1 MKRVMR
7 WIAYAA
13 GILVVLLGGVAGYVY
28 AASNSKSNQQYDV
41 PLQHV
46 TITSDSITL
55 ARGRH
60 LTTAIG
66 KCVDCHSDDL
76 GGQIMIDDPALGVA
90 IGPNITSGGKLAT
103 YSDEEL
109 VRVIRHGVKRDG
121 RGAFVMPSDD
131 YQHFS
136 DADVGAIVAYLRSVP
151 SVDRDLGTSMLRPVG
166 RALVATNQLPAYPA
180 ARIDHSRTPPASMQE
195 DSTLAYGEYLAN
207 VGGCTGCHGAG
218 LSGGPIPGMPPQ
230 APPAA
235 NITPTGIGQ
244 FSDAQVEAMLR
255 TGKRPDGSAIKQTMP
270 WRYTAMMTPVEMR
283 ATIMYLRS
291 VPGKAF
297 GNR

>member
-1 MKRVMR
+1 
-7 WIAYAA
+7 
-13 GILVVLLGGVAGYVY
+13 
-28 AASNSKSNQQYDV
+28 
-41 PLQHV
+41 
-46 TITSDSITL
+46 
-55 ARGRH
+55 
-60 LTTAIG
+60 
-66 KCVDCHSDDL
+66 
-76 GGQIMIDDPALGVA
+76 MIDDPALGVA

-151 SVDRDLGTSMLRPVG
+151 SVDRDLGTSMLRRLDARWWPRISYRPTLP
-166 RALVATNQLPAYPA
+166 RASTTRAH
-180 ARIDHSRTPPASMQE
+180 RPPACRK
-195 DSTLAYGEYLAN
+195 TARWPTAN
-207 VGGCTGCHGAG
+207 TSPTWVDAPGAMAPG
-218 LSGGPIPGMPPQ
+218 SVAVPFGMPPQ

>member
-131 YQHFS
+131 YQYFS